1 MATRTW
7 YCCVVKDCTALADR
21 MNGKHFRVQ
30 QHCYVAH
37 LEGDGAGWMLFD
49 GRRYAAVLT
58 EDQAKAALETERWQG
73 KPLLAPKD
81 TERRFLRAVYGQSVT
96 RTRKGRRFW

>member
-1 MATRTW
+1 MARTW
-7 YCCVVKDCTALADR
+7 YCCVVKDGAALADR
-21 MNGKHFRVQ
+21 MNGKHFRKE
-30 QHCYVAH
+30 QHAFVAR

-58 EDQAKAALETERWQG
+58 PEQAKAALETERRQG
-73 KPLLAPKD
+73 QPLLAPKD

-96 RTRKGRRFW
+96 RTRRGRFW

>member
-7 YCCVVKDCTALADR
+7 YCCVVKDGAALADR
-21 MNGKHFRVQ
+21 MNGKHFRKD
-30 QHCYVAH
+30 QHAFVAR
-37 LEGDGAGWMLFD
+37 LEGDGAGWILFD

-58 EDQAKAALETERWQG
+58 AEQAKAALQTERRQG
-73 KPLLAPKD
+73 QPLLAPKD

-96 RTRKGRRFW
+96 RTRRGRFW

>member
-1 MATRTW
+1 MARTW
-7 YCCVVKDCTALADR
+7 YCCVVKDPAALADR
-21 MNGKHFRVQ
+21 MNGKHFRAG
-30 QHCYVAH
+30 QHAVVAR
-37 LEGDGAGWMLFD
+37 LDGDSSGWVLFD

-58 EDQAKAALETERWQG
+58 PEQAKAALETERRQE

-96 RTRKGRRFW
+96 RTRKGRFW